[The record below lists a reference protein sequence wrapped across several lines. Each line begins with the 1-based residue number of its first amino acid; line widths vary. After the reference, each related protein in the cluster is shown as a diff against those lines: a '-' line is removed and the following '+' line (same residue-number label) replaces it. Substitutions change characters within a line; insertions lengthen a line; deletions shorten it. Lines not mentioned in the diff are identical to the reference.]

1 MTIES
6 GFNKGTWLRTKMIN
20 KYKII
25 LKSLFMAM
33 HTQVTVSLIFQEE
46 PSATVHGDDN
56 SSHGWHSKH
65 SEQGNATI

>member
-1 MTIES
+1 
-6 GFNKGTWLRTKMIN
+6 MIN

-46 PSATVHGDDN
+46 AIRN
-56 SSHGWHSKH
+56 SSWRW
-65 SEQGNATI
+65 QQFTWM